1 MKLEFPLESGD
12 CAFFCL
18 FQKLSPPSILVSL
31 ALQSKYGAGTLN
43 TVPFS
48 RNENQ
53 QTQHVQPQPQP
64 TTTLKST
71 IGQH

>member
-1 MKLEFPLESGD
+1 VVP
-12 CAFFCL
+12 
-18 FQKLSPPSILVSL
+18 
-31 ALQSKYGAGTLN
+31 GAPET
-43 TVPFS
+43 P
-48 RNENQ
+48 RENQ